1 MRFTR
6 VGPGDGT
13 ELRDEGLPR
22 GGGTAK
28 QNARRSVRYPA
39 SSAGYGPPTLRAAAA
54 AAARARACLGSFRRA
69 AYVPA
74 NRVLRNGAVLT
85 DANAVFTGTSAEAL
99 KHPAAPICVL
109 GWNGPRVQRCVSA
122 LSV

>member
-1 MRFTR
+1 MVRTAR
-6 VGPGDGT
+6 AGGHGVVHDDDGVVVQ
-13 ELRDEGLPR
+13 GAGR
-22 GGGTAK
+22 GGGG
-28 QNARRSVRYPA
+28 AR
-39 SSAGYGPPTLRAAAA
+39 T
-54 AAARARACLGSFRRA
+54 RACLGSSRRA

-99 KHPAAPICVL
+99 KHPAAPICVP

>member
-1 MRFTR
+1 MQFTR

-13 ELRDEGLPR
+13 ERRDEGLPR

-28 QNARRSVRYPA
+28 QNARRA
-39 SSAGYGPPTLRAAAA
+39 SSASRGVRTADFASGGGGGG
-54 AAARARACLGSFRRA
+54 ARARACLGSFRRA

-109 GWNGPRVQRCVSA
+109 GWNGLRVQRCVSA